1 MLQQRM
7 EHRGYEEGRET
18 FFALEQLQHLTGV
31 EALIGGRATLLEAL
45 VSVDL
50 SSTRGREG

>member
-1 MLQQRM
+1 M
-7 EHRGYEEGRET
+7 
-18 FFALEQLQHLTGV
+18 ALLFYQHLTDV
-31 EALIGGRATLLEAL
+31 EALIGGRATLLGAL